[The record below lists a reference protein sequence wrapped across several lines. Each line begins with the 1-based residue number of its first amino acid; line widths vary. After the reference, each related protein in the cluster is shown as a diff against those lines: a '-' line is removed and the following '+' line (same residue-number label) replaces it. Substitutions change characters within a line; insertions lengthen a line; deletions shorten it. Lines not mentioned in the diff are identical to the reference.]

1 MKLNQFKH
9 ELRGNYKSDKWGE
22 VMAAW
27 FECAAHLRWRNKVA
41 IPNEWQYSQG
51 AGLDPRDKE
60 SYYFSLFRKATDKQL
75 LTIGNYLHRLSKC
88 LEKAGLS
95 Y

>member
-1 MKLNQFKH
+1 MNMKQFKH
-9 ELRGNYKSDKWGE
+9 ELRMNYKSDKWAE
-22 VMAAW
+22 VMGAW
-27 FECAAHLRWRNKVA
+27 FECAAHLRWRNKVS

-51 AGLDPRDKE
+51 AASDPRDKE

-75 LTIGNYLHRLSKC
+75 LVIGNFLCRLSSFLKRAE
-88 LEKAGLS
+88 LD